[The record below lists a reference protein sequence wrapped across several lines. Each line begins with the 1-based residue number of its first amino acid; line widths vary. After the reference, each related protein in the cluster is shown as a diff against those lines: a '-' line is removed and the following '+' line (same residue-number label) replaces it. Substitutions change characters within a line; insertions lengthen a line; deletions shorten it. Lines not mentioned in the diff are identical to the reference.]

1 VPCKDL
7 VMNDTQALDSR
18 SENITRAEAAL
29 RSQLISVTSY
39 DVVLDVTSTGP
50 TFPTETTVV
59 FACNEP
65 GASTWIDLIAP
76 EVNSV
81 VLNGTPLDVSSV
93 VKGARIELPNLEAMN
108 TAVISAQGKFMNT
121 GEGLHRFVDPVDNE
135 TYLYTQFESADARRM
150 YACFEQPDLK
160 ATFTLTVTAPE
171 HWKVISNSPMA
182 QVVDGGNTQTWSF
195 EPTPTISTYI
205 TALVAGPYFEVRD
218 EYSGPYGTYPLGIFC
233 RQSLSQYLDSD
244 EIFQVTK
251 QGFAFFEDQF
261 KVGYPFA
268 KYDQLF
274 VPEFNAGAMENAGC
288 VTFLEDLIF
297 RSRVTIAA
305 YEQRANTI
313 LHELAHMWF
322 GNLVTMSWWDD
333 LWLNE
338 SFAEWAAHHAN
349 VHATRY
355 NDAWTT
361 FANLRKAWAYRQD
374 QLPST
379 HPIAADMYDLDAVR
393 VNFDGITYAKGA
405 SALRQLVAWVGEPE
419 FMAGIGVYFN
429 KHAWGNTQLSDLL
442 TELEATSG
450 RDLSDWTRQW
460 LQTSG
465 VNLLRPLV
473 EVDSHGNYTR
483 VAIEQ
488 EPPSAPEGVEQTL
501 RSHRVGLG
509 LYDLQDGALIRRDFI
524 SIDVTGAIT
533 EVEELSG
540 AQQPDLLL
548 VNDGDLTFA
557 KVRLDTK
564 SWTTAT
570 KHLGGIS
577 DSLARAVIWSAA
589 WDMTRDA
596 EVSTGEFLALVLS
609 GIESESDVGVVSGVL
624 RQLSLA
630 IDQFAD
636 PKHREEYRLRLAEAC
651 ERFAAA
657 AEAGSDHQLAFTK
670 VFIGNA
676 TTNAQLETVAALLD
690 GTTTWP
696 GIVVDTDL
704 RWSMLQALVAA
715 GDRGEVEID
724 AELESDNTA
733 TGKRQATMA
742 LASRPTRSAK
752 DAAWDA
758 VFNNIEL
765 PNTIIEATIGGF
777 QDPDQPELMGAFVD
791 RYFEQLPELWN
802 KQTMEMAQV
811 ITSGMYPVF
820 VPSTDLIEKTNAF
833 LKSTTMPTMIRLVT
847 ESRDGVE
854 RALRAQAKDA
864 SE

>member
-1 VPCKDL
+1 
-7 VMNDTQALDSR
+7 MTITEATGSR
-18 SENITRAEAAL
+18 SENITRAEASE
-29 RSQLISVTSY
+29 RSDLISTTSY
-39 DVVLDVTSTGP
+39 EVVLDLTSSGP
-50 TFPTETTVV
+50 TFATTTTAL
-59 FACNEP
+59 FACTTP
-65 GASTWIDLIAP
+65 GAHTWIDLIAP
-76 EVNSV
+76 KVESV
-81 VLNGTPLDVSSV
+81 TLNGIELPVAEV
-93 VKGARIELPNLEAMN
+93 VQGARILLPNLEVTN
-108 TAVISAQGKFMNT
+108 TLVVVAQGKYMNT

-160 ATFTLTVTAPE
+160 ATFTLTATAPGN
-171 HWKVISNSPMA
+171 WKVISNSPMA
-182 QVVDGGNTQTWSF
+182 QVTDNDNDNDTKTWEF

-205 TALVAGPYFEVRD
+205 TALVAGPYFEVSD
-218 EYSGPYGTYPLGIFC
+218 EYVGPYGTYPLGIYC
-233 RQSLSQYLDSD
+233 RQSLSEFLDPH
-244 EIFQVTK
+244 EIFEVTK
-251 QGFAFFEDQF
+251 QGFTFFEDQF

-297 RSRVTIAA
+297 RSRVTVAA

-322 GNLVTMSWWDD
+322 GNLVTMTWWDD

-379 HPIAADMYDLDAVR
+379 HPIAADMVDLDAVR

-450 RDLSDWTRQW
+450 RDLSEWTREW

-473 EVDSHGNYTR
+473 TVDPEGNYES
-483 VAIEQ
+483 VIIEQ
-488 EPPSAPEGVEQTL
+488 EPPTSPIGVAPTL

-509 LYDLQDGALIRRDFI
+509 LYDLTDAGLVQREFI
-524 SIDVTGAIT
+524 AVDVTGAQTQIT
-533 EVEELSG
+533 RLVG
-540 AQQPDLLL
+540 KKQPDLLL

-557 KVRLDTK
+557 KVRLDDK
-564 SWTTAT
+564 SWKTAT
-570 KHLGGIS
+570 AHLGDIS

-596 EVSTGEFLALVLS
+596 EASTGEFLELVLA
-609 GIESESDVGVVSGVL
+609 GIERESDVGVTSGVL
-624 RQLSLA
+624 RQLSMA
-630 IDQFAD
+630 IDQFAA
-636 PKHREEYRLRLAEAC
+636 PAHRDEYRLRLAQAC
-651 ERFAAA
+651 EKFATEAG
-657 AEAGSDHQLAFTK
+657 AGSDHQLAFAR
-670 VFIGNA
+670 VFVGNA
-676 TTNAQLETVAALLD
+676 TTNAQLETVAGLLD
-690 GTTTWP
+690 ATITWD
-696 GIVVDTDL
+696 GLKIDTDL
-704 RWSMLQALVAA
+704 RWTLLRTLVGSGIR
-715 GDRGEVEID
+715 GDVEID
-724 AELESDNTA
+724 AELEVDNTA
-733 TGKRQATMA
+733 TGKRQATLA
-742 LASRPTRSAK
+742 LASRPTMNAK
-752 DAAWDA
+752 EAAWDA
-758 VFNNIEL
+758 VMHNNNL

-777 QDPDQPELMGAFVD
+777 QDPDHRDLMEAFVD
-791 RYFEQLPELWN
+791 RYFAELPDVWEE
-802 KQTMEMAQV
+802 QTMEMAQD
-811 ITSGMYPVF
+811 ITAGMYPVYATS
-820 VPSTDLIEKTNAF
+820 PELITKTNEF
-833 LKSTTMPTMIRLVT
+833 LANSTMPTLIRLVT
-847 ESRDGVE
+847 EGRDGAE

-864 SE
+864 

>member
-1 VPCKDL
+1 
-7 VMNDTQALDSR
+7 MTITEATGSR
-18 SENITRAEAAL
+18 SENITRAEASE
-29 RSQLISVTSY
+29 RSDLISTTSY
-39 DVVLDVTSTGP
+39 EVVLDLTSSGP
-50 TFPTETTVV
+50 TFATTTTAL
-59 FACNEP
+59 FACTTP
-65 GASTWIDLIAP
+65 GAHTWIDLIAP
-76 EVNSV
+76 KVESV
-81 VLNGTPLDVSSV
+81 TLNGIELPVAEV
-93 VKGARIELPNLEAMN
+93 VQGARILLPNLEVTN
-108 TAVISAQGKFMNT
+108 TLVVVAQGKYMNT

-160 ATFTLTVTAPE
+160 ATFTLTATAPGN
-171 HWKVISNSPMA
+171 WKVISNSPMA
-182 QVVDGGNTQTWSF
+182 QVTDNDNDNDTKTWEF

-205 TALVAGPYFEVRD
+205 TALVAGPYFEVSD
-218 EYSGPYGTYPLGIFC
+218 EYVGPYGTYPLGIYC
-233 RQSLSQYLDSD
+233 RQSLSEFLDPD
-244 EIFQVTK
+244 EIFEVTK
-251 QGFAFFEDQF
+251 QGFTFFEDQF

-297 RSRVTIAA
+297 RSRVTVAA

-322 GNLVTMSWWDD
+322 GNLVTMTWWDD

-379 HPIAADMYDLDAVR
+379 HPIAADMVDLDAVR

-450 RDLSDWTRQW
+450 RDLSDWTREW

-473 EVDSHGNYTR
+473 TVDPEGNYES
-483 VAIEQ
+483 VIIEQ
-488 EPPSAPEGVEQTL
+488 EPPTSPIGVAPTL

-509 LYDLQDGALIRRDFI
+509 LYDLTDAGLVQREFI
-524 SIDVTGAIT
+524 AVDVTGAQTQIT
-533 EVEELSG
+533 RLVG
-540 AQQPDLLL
+540 KKQPDLLL

-557 KVRLDTK
+557 KVRLDDK
-564 SWTTAT
+564 SWKTAT
-570 KHLGGIS
+570 AHLGDIS

-596 EVSTGEFLALVLS
+596 EASTGEFLELVLA
-609 GIESESDVGVVSGVL
+609 GIERESDVGVTSGVL
-624 RQLSLA
+624 RQLSMA
-630 IDQFAD
+630 IDQFAA
-636 PKHREEYRLRLAEAC
+636 PAHRDEYRLRLAQAC
-651 ERFAAA
+651 EKFATEAG
-657 AEAGSDHQLAFTK
+657 AGSDHQLAFAR
-670 VFIGNA
+670 VFVGNA
-676 TTNAQLETVAALLD
+676 TTNAQLETVAGLLD
-690 GTTTWP
+690 ATITWD
-696 GIVVDTDL
+696 GLKIDTDL
-704 RWSMLQALVAA
+704 RWTLLRTLVSSGIR
-715 GDRGEVEID
+715 GDVEID
-724 AELESDNTA
+724 AELEVDNTA
-733 TGKRQATMA
+733 TGKRQATLA
-742 LASRPTRSAK
+742 LASRPTMNAK
-752 DAAWDA
+752 EAAWDA
-758 VFNNIEL
+758 VMHNNNL

-777 QDPDQPELMGAFVD
+777 QDPDHRDLMEAFVD
-791 RYFEQLPELWN
+791 RYFAELPDVWEE
-802 KQTMEMAQV
+802 QTMEMAQD
-811 ITSGMYPVF
+811 ITAGMYPVYATS
-820 VPSTDLIEKTNAF
+820 PELITKTNAF
-833 LKSTTMPTMIRLVT
+833 LANSTMPTLVRLVT
-847 ESRDGVE
+847 EGRDGAE

-864 SE
+864 